1 MHIPVIVML
10 VISVLSLIGLFAIDW
25 NISHG
30 KEQHKERIIP
40 NIIRIKSDIF
50 HKYYK
55 TLPQKF

>member
-30 KEQHKERIIP
+30 KEQHKEKD
-40 NIIRIKSDIF
+40 NSEHHS
-50 HKYYK
+50 HKK
-55 TLPQKF
+55 